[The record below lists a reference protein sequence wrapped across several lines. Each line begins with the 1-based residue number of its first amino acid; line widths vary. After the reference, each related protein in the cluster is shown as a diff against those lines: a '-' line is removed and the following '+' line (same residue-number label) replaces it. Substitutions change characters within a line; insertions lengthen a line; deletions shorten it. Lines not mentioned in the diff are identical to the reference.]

1 MQLHHSGAAYTTLG
15 KEDQRSKSHWVKFT
29 FHIVCLPDPGYR
41 EQFCP
46 RHFQHDSLLI
56 KAWSVDINIQ
66 SFDFARPFKAEMR
79 GDQACVASPVSCS
92 ASHQLTVPD
101 TSETAKGP
109 VLLQASNPQLAAAM
123 PQTKVLEV
131 QADFKIKL
139 TGLLGSLICSQT
151 VLNKIT
157 FLCP

>member
-1 MQLHHSGAAYTTLG
+1 MQNVPLWARKIKEVKATDPSSPFTLLLCQTQDT
-15 KEDQRSKSHWVKFT
+15 ESSSAQDISNMT
-29 FHIVCLPDPGYR
+29 
-41 EQFCP
+41 
-46 RHFQHDSLLI
+46 LLI
-56 KAWSVDINIQ
+56 KAWSVDIDIQ

-92 ASHQLTVPD
+92 ASHQLTVQD
-101 TSETAKGP
+101 TSETAKGAVP
-109 VLLQASNPQLAAAM
+109 LQASNPQLAAAM

-131 QADFKIKL
+131 QANFKIKL

-151 VLNKIT
+151 LLNKIT